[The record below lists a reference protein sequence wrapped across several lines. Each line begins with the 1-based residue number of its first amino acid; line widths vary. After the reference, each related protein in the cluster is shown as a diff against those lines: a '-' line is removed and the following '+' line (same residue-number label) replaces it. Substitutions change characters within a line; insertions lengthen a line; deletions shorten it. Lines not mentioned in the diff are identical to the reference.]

1 MILKWG
7 WSGEGP
13 ALRADLPP
21 LFPPKKLRRFA
32 AGRLVDFKVPRRIV
46 CLDEILKGP
55 TGKLRRIGL
64 AEKLGLA

>member
-1 MILKWG
+1 MGLVG
-7 WSGEGP
+7 RGAGAACGS
-13 ALRADLPP
+13 PP

-46 CLDEILKGP
+46 FLDEILKGP